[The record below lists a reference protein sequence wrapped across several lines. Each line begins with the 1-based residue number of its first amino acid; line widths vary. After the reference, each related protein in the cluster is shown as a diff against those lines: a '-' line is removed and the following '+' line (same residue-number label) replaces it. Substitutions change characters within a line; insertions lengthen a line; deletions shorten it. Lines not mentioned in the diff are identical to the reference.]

1 MVRPSKKHR
10 EVSQAVSCFRGRTH
24 RRCAQ
29 RGNTVEASR
38 RAARASARANDA
50 RADDRAD
57 GAARARDAARVDL
70 AARNGART
78 RADAR
83 ADDAVARAV
92 GAVGAVCVLGA
103 GAAVVAEGV
112 GVVEDVPVG
121 YPPRRE
127 RQRSLSTPP
136 SRDDG
141 GVERR
146 QCRGE
151 RQLASRLW
159 PVDPSLTEHVGTRC

>member
-1 MVRPSKKHR
+1 MVRPSKRHR

-70 AARNGART
+70 AARTGART

-92 GAVGAVCVLGA
+92 GAVGAVLQSAYLAPG
-103 GAAVVAEGV
+103 
-112 GVVEDVPVG
+112 
-121 YPPRRE
+121 
-127 RQRSLSTPP
+127 PP
-136 SRDDG
+136 SSQR
-141 GVERR
+141 
-146 QCRGE
+146 
-151 RQLASRLW
+151 ASEL
-159 PVDPSLTEHVGTRC
+159 

>member
-1 MVRPSKKHR
+1 MFNLQRTTIRPSKRHR
-10 EVSQAVSCFRGRTH
+10 EVSQSVSCFRGRTH

-38 RAARASARANDA
+38 RAARASARANDTA

-70 AARNGART
+70 AARTGART

-112 GVVEDVPVG
+112 GVVETCP
-121 YPPRRE
+121 
-127 RQRSLSTPP
+127 LATPP
-136 SRDDG
+136 EGNAKEVSRRRRRVTTAASRDDSVVAHG
-141 GVERR
+141 SLPAACGPWIRR
-146 QCRGE
+146 
-151 RQLASRLW
+151 
-159 PVDPSLTEHVGTRC
+159 

>member
-1 MVRPSKKHR
+1 MLNSTQIPTLIRRFFHAIGSIPGLLFIRDVQPSTVRPSKRHR

-70 AARNGART
+70 AARTGART

-112 GVVEDVPVG
+112 GVVETCPLAN
-121 YPPRRE
+121 PPRRE
-127 RQRSLSTPP
+127 RKKKSL
-136 SRDDG
+136 DAA
-141 GVERR
+141 V
-146 QCRGE
+146 
-151 RQLASRLW
+151 A
-159 PVDPSLTEHVGTRC
+159 